1 MGANVERKQQKKR
14 TLLIS
19 HEILYRGLS
28 SPTSPK
34 IFSRATF
41 FIVFIVYSY
50 CAVSWVCQLYILM
63 KCISF
68 LLFSLSPLRVFCA
81 RPTGLGCDM
90 LCALYMDDSKC
101 VATLKLES
109 AVNCLAT
116 IAVAIAIA
124 YPTTFAS
131 STPPTST
138 ALPPHPTLG
147 KEPPV

>member
-1 MGANVERKQQKKR
+1 M
-14 TLLIS
+14 
-19 HEILYRGLS
+19 
-28 SPTSPK
+28 
-34 IFSRATF
+34 
-41 FIVFIVYSY
+41 YSY

-116 IAVAIAIA
+116 IAVAIATRMFMSIIMN
-124 YPTTFAS
+124 YPYVSVCVAVF
-131 STPPTST
+131 
-138 ALPPHPTLG
+138 
-147 KEPPV
+147 VIC